1 MYGPDVLTIAH
12 TDLSGNS
19 TATNDRTCSTQPM
32 ANYSASSDPPVVRTS
47 SHGNSRNL
55 TAVTPLS
62 KECHHKRLYPS
73 RAKKKREEVVN
84 SAQGT
89 AQRASAR

>member
-1 MYGPDVLTIAH
+1 
-12 TDLSGNS
+12 
-19 TATNDRTCSTQPM
+19 M

-73 RAKKKREEVVN
+73 RAKKKREEE
-84 SAQGT
+84 AKKKEEEKKKKEEE
-89 AQRASAR
+89 AKKK